1 MHVLQPGLELE
12 LVALFAAQEVE
23 ARAAA
28 RDRVAN
34 DVREQHEPGR
44 ERGAL
49 GGEAGVVEADG
60 AVPLEAHEGGD
71 RPPGGFEE
79 PERDAIAR
87 GEGRER
93 RAEEAL
99 HPLVHELGLA
109 HARAAVQREE
119 VAEPRRH
126 GVGAADDDGAP
137 VGGFTLEASDL
148 AGQLV
153 AVLSGERGEVGLPG
167 RRQSQ
172 DRGSQAG
179 GVGHGVPGGGL
190 RRIEVVGAL
199 DLHRSSDG
207 PAVPGDSPPASAGVS
222 SPASPASVIA
232 SSTAE
237 SKSSPSS
244 SPNSLPIFFM
254 KRATLVGSPSSRSPS
269 PPPSASDS
277 RRASSDF
284 TVAKRDISR
293 LTPFDPQRGH
303 AGGSA
308 DERLRTSRLTRRRQ
322 SWHSYS

>member
-1 MHVLQPGLELE
+1 MPSR
-12 LVALFAAQEVE
+12 A
-23 ARAAA
+23 ARAGSAA
-28 RDRVAN
+28 RKKRSIRSSMN
-34 DVREQHEPGR
+34 L
-44 ERGAL
+44 AL
-49 GGEAGVVEADG
+49 
-60 AVPLEAHEGGD
+60 
-71 RPPGGFEE
+71 PP
-79 PERDAIAR
+79 
-87 GEGRER
+87 RER
-93 RAEEAL
+93 RYRVEDPAHAVGGARREERR
-99 HPLVHELGLA
+99 PRVVLVAGDGDEVEIVGDLGPPEQLERAGRGLA
-109 HARAAVQREE
+109 ERQDGDQPAVGVAHVPHVEPPALREHL
-119 VAEPRRH
+119 R
-126 GVGAADDDGAP
+126 P
-137 VGGFTLEASDL
+137 VT
-148 AGQLV
+148 
-153 AVLSGERGEVGLPG
+153 LPG
-167 RRQSQ
+167 PAQEG
-172 DRGSQAG
+172 GSQAG

-222 SPASPASVIA
+222 PPASPASVIA

-293 LTPFDPQRGH
+293 LSAVEPQRGH
-303 AGGSA
+303 AGVSGE
-308 DERLRTSRLTRRRQ
+308 ERRRTSRLTRRRQ